1 MSQPPA
7 ATEDTAPVH
16 PAAPPA
22 PGVVQP
28 DDPRVALVAEE
39 RPWTWGRARDIVW
52 TLLGISGLVYIFGW
66 AIGFITSV
74 LLLLVLAGLLAFMI
88 WPVVRALER
97 WLRLSRAAAALVAY
111 TVTVVLLLAAG
122 AWGITQLYAQITAAI
137 TNLPAAYQELQRR
150 IPDLEARAAAIGIT
164 IDIRALQARLLS
176 ELQSSGLA
184 SHGLAW
190 AASLGDIAANL
201 FLVIFL
207 SFYLVVDGE
216 RLGNALIE
224 IAPARWK
231 PHVLFLQKTLL
242 RVVGGYVRGQLT
254 MGAIIG
260 LSVFVASLVLGLRYS
275 VLLGLLGFFFEMI
288 PMVGPTLIGICMTV
302 IAALD
307 SFKLALVVL
316 AFYIALQTV
325 ESNVLGPRITGHAVG
340 LHPIASMLGLVAGA
354 KLFGLWGALFAVPV
368 LGFAFVIIA
377 AVYRQLKGLDPIEL
391 LVARRPPPTRASW
404 PRWVGRVPAWPVSW
418 PARRSRPVRPPGH
431 VPSSPEVPPAP

>member
-1 MSQPPA
+1 MSTPSAATSESATPPA
-7 ATEDTAPVH
+7 SPERTAA
-16 PAAPPA
+16 AAPPPA
-22 PGVVQP
+22 RP
-28 DDPRVALVAEE
+28 DDPPVAVIAEE

-52 TLLGISGLVYIFGW
+52 TLLGISGLVYVFGW

-74 LLLLVLAGLLAFMI
+74 LLLLVLASLLAFII

-111 TVTVVLLLAAG
+111 AVTVVLLLAAG

-137 TNLPAAYQELQRR
+137 TNLPTAYQGLQSR
-150 IPDLEARAAAIGIT
+150 IPNLEARAAAIGIT

-176 ELQSSGLA
+176 ELQSAGFA

-201 FLVIFL
+201 FLVVFL
-207 SFYLVVDGE
+207 SFYLVIDGE

-224 IAPARWK
+224 ITPARWK
-231 PHVLFLQKTLL
+231 PHMLFLQKTLW

-288 PMVGPTLIGICMTV
+288 PMIGPTLIGICMTA
-302 IAALD
+302 IAALE

-340 LHPIASMLGLVAGA
+340 LLPIASMLGLVAGA

-377 AVYRQLKGLDPIEL
+377 AIYRQLKGLDPIEL
-391 LVARRPPPTRASW
+391 LAARRPPPARTGW
-404 PRWVGRVPAWPVSW
+404 PRWVARAPSW
-418 PARRSRPVRPPGH
+418 PGAWTARRSHPSRPADDGPRPL
-431 VPSSPEVPPAP
+431 A